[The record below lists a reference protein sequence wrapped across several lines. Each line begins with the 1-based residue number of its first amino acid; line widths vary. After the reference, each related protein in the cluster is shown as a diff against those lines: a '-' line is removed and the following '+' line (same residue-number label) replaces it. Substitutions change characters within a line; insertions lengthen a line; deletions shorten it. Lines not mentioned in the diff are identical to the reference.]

1 MENSKLDDFR
11 NSSDSI
17 ADKAVLEL
25 IKNDGHKAVYNFIAT
40 NRYNAQKIDSQSFP
54 QLAALNNSVHQIP
67 EWLDQKKMELASRL
81 FEKYMPEI
89 LHTLGFLSLPYCYA
103 ASDGA
108 RVLALSKKISE
119 NPEKRLR
126 DTATFVLELLS
137 PDAFEQS
144 GKGFASILNT
154 RLIHAAT
161 RYSILK
167 SGQWKPGWGMPIN
180 QEDQAGT
187 LLSFSYMVL
196 KGLQKM
202 QVNPSTSEQ
211 DAYLHFWAVCG
222 LRLGIMPELIFL
234 GKDENKAL
242 EMAIRQRHFRE
253 SEHGQFLTKVLLDY
267 YRSQTPSIY
276 PAQWAESQMANLLGP
291 QVAEYLGITKDDQA
305 LKAVPKG
312 LFPLIMKL
320 QMGSNTKSAKIKMA
334 ERK

>member
-1 MENSKLDDFR
+1 MENSKLDVFR

-54 QLAALNNSVHQIP
+54 QLAALNNSVHQMP
-67 EWLDQKKMELASRL
+67 EWLNKKKMELAARF

-144 GKGFASILNT
+144 GKGFASLLNT

-167 SGQWKPGWGMPIN
+167 SEQWKPEWGMPIN
-180 QEDQAGT
+180 QGRSGRNSIIVFLHGAKRIAKIAG
-187 LLSFSYMVL
+187 
-196 KGLQKM
+196 K
-202 QVNPSTSEQ
+202 PE
-211 DAYLHFWAVCG
+211 HFRTRCVFA
-222 LRLGIMPELIFL
+222 FL
-234 GKDENKAL
+234 GSLRASL
-242 EMAIRQRHFRE
+242 
-253 SEHGQFLTKVLLDY
+253 GDY
-267 YRSQTPSIY
+267 ARTNFSQ
-276 PAQWAESQMANLLGP
+276 
-291 QVAEYLGITKDDQA
+291 
-305 LKAVPKG
+305 
-312 LFPLIMKL
+312 
-320 QMGSNTKSAKIKMA
+320 
-334 ERK
+334 